1 MYASGF
7 GVSLSAAASH
17 QRPMTALVLTASSAA
32 SAHPSQGGGTSAIR
46 GGKNMLPTLV
56 ASVWLC
62 LLVASLHFGFNGTA
76 QSKPKAPG

>member
-32 SAHPSQGGGTSAIR
+32 SARQAADTLLAMGFDSRPPYPSKDSPPPPC
-46 GGKNMLPTLV
+46 KE
-56 ASVWLC
+56 
-62 LLVASLHFGFNGTA
+62 
-76 QSKPKAPG
+76 KAVQ